1 VRTLD
6 QLGDAT
12 EALLSSLDSSLGGA
26 FRTPDSVFFA
36 DRAASGWAVRLTLVL
51 GVVPFALGLVDLIVR
66 GRRRGLPFRPAL
78 RALRSRLVVA
88 LFAGLLLWIGALGGV
103 FPTGAALPL
112 SPFTESLENPSV
124 GGIVLL
130 VGALTVGWLVSRNR
144 LVARRPT
151 TAEERLAGLAT
162 ALACVA
168 VVAVVLAAAKPYAL
182 VFVLPSLYAWLWL
195 PIERR
200 LWQRVAM
207 FVVGLAGPVLGLVLL
222 ANELALSIPRATL
235 YALGLVTV
243 GYVPL
248 SSALLGLVWLAAA
261 AQVAAIAFG
270 RYAPYADGAE
280 PPPPGAIR
288 SLVGRRS

>member
-1 VRTLD
+1 
-6 QLGDAT
+6 
-12 EALLSSLDSSLGGA
+12 
-26 FRTPDSVFFA
+26 
-36 DRAASGWAVRLTLVL
+36 
-51 GVVPFALGLVDLIVR
+51 
-66 GRRRGLPFRPAL
+66 
-78 RALRSRLVVA
+78 
-88 LFAGLLLWIGALGGV
+88 V